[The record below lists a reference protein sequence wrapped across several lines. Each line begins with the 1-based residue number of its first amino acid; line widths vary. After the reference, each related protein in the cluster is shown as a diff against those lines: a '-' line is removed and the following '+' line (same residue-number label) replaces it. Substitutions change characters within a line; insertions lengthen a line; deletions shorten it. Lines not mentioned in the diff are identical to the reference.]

1 MSRRSLAFKEIRLPL
16 HDLRLYGQLVAGQ
29 AQRLLGERLGHA
41 GELEHHATRLDDGH
55 PCLRRSLALA
65 HPRLGRLLRHRLVG
79 EEGDP
84 DLPTALDLAGHRDTR
99 RLDLAVRQPRH
110 TGRLEAVVAELDRV
124 LALRQ
129 TTPAAALLLAE
140 LRLLG

>member
-16 HDLRLYGQLVAGQ
+16 HDLRLDGELVAGQ
-29 AQRLLGERLGHA
+29 AKRLLGERLGHA
-41 GELEHHATRLDDGH
+41 RELEHHATRLDDRD
-55 PCLRRSLALA
+55 PCLGRSLALA
-65 HPRLGRLLRHRLVG
+65 HARLGRLLRHRLVG
-79 EEGDP
+79 EEVDP

-99 RLDLAVRQPRH
+99 RLDLAVGQPGH
-110 TGRLEAVVAELDRV
+110 TRRLEAVVAELDRI

-129 TTPAAALLLAE
+129 AAPAAALLLAE